1 MPVDTLARK
10 STTKRKRL
18 SKSRKTRTTATSA
31 KWKVSIPV
39 PKTSCHSPS
48 ASMTNHFPNFCQT
61 MYQQIRAFGYSLCIY
76 KGTHIADENLTINQ
90 LNEQVS
96 AKIDVKSDKEIKIKA
111 SMKVREAEKLFK
123 STYGMTVQVKNPEG
137 TICVPNGITIGQAAR
152 GEYK

>member
-1 MPVDTLARK
+1 MGILNNIKDHFN
-10 STTKRKRL
+10 
-18 SKSRKTRTTATSA
+18 TAEFT
-31 KWKVSIPV
+31 V
-39 PKTSCHSPS
+39 SPS
-48 ASMTNHFPNFCQT
+48 KKIKTICTDFK
-61 MYQQIRAFGYSLCIY
+61 RAFGCSLCIY

-111 SMKVREAEKLFK
+111 SMKVGEAEKLFK
-123 STYGMTVQVKNPEG
+123 NTYGLTVQVKNPEG

>member
-1 MPVDTLARK
+1 MNVSKIK
-10 STTKRKRL
+10 SLQQNDMGILNNIKDHFN
-18 SKSRKTRTTATSA
+18 TAEFT
-31 KWKVSIPV
+31 V
-39 PKTSCHSPS
+39 SPS
-48 ASMTNHFPNFCQT
+48 KKIKTICTDFK
-61 MYQQIRAFGYSLCIY
+61 RAFGCSLCIY

-111 SMKVREAEKLFK
+111 SMKVGEAEKLFK
-123 STYGMTVQVKNPEG
+123 TTYGLTVQVKNPEG

>member
-1 MPVDTLARK
+1 MGILNNIKDHFN
-10 STTKRKRL
+10 
-18 SKSRKTRTTATSA
+18 TAEFA
-31 KWKVSIPV
+31 I
-39 PKTSCHSPS
+39 SPS
-48 ASMTNHFPNFCQT
+48 KKIKTICADFK
-61 MYQQIRAFGYSLCIY
+61 RVFGCSLCIY

-123 STYGMTVQVKNPEG
+123 NTYGLTVQVKNPEG